1 MSESNQNS
9 EYIIHGTQIKNLIK
23 ILKDGY
29 INNDPDKKDISMLK
43 DWTKTKQIFTQL
55 VYYDIPEQNQTI
67 PHWWSCAI
75 VLDKQI
81 LKDYP
86 FYANN
91 VGGFKNNFDNGLINN
106 DTNPKYD
113 STIFIRGKGK
123 LNKIPSLTKL
133 KKHISNYMTK
143 KAPAIFNK
151 EKFQYSHEILFN
163 KKIPLD
169 KYCKKIM
176 ILGKKNQYKDEQTL
190 IDSIVNLAEERNIP
204 LKFRD
209 YKLKGKNEK
218 PINNFINS
226 IEKN

>member
-1 MSESNQNS
+1 MTESKKKL
-9 EYIIHGTQIKNLIK
+9 EYIIHGTSYDNLLK

-29 INNDPDKKDISMLK
+29 INNKSKETTCNYDKKP
-43 DWTKTKQIFTQL
+43 KQIFTQL
-55 VYYDIPEQNQTI
+55 VYYDIPEQNQAI
-67 PHWWSCAI
+67 PHWYESAI

-91 VGGFKNNFDNGLINN
+91 VGKFKTNFDNGLINN
-106 DTNPKYD
+106 NTNPKYD
-113 STIFIRGKGK
+113 SNIFIRGKGK

-133 KKHISNYMTK
+133 KKQISKYMTK
-143 KAPAIFNK
+143 KAAAILNQQ
-151 EKFQYSHEILFN
+151 KFQYSHEILFN

-176 ILGKKNQYKDEQTL
+176 IIGKKNQYKDEQSL
-190 IDSIVNLAEERNIP
+190 IDSIVNLAEEKNIP